1 MFALL
6 KIKYPDQHLH
16 AESEPCEAN
25 HNGNRNVNLSFP
37 DFALFLVRCHLAKLY
52 SILQAS
58 WIDAYTF
65 QRLARKRAT
74 DRSARSPHLLR
85 LDADIRLQH
94 LGTNRFDSFQL
105 E

>member
-16 AESEPCEAN
+16 AESAPCEAN
-25 HNGNRNVNLSFP
+25 HNGKHNVNLSFS
-37 DFALFLVRCHLAKLY
+37 DFALFLFRCHSAKLY

-65 QRLARKRAT
+65 QRLARKAST
-74 DRSARSPHLLR
+74 DRSARNPHLPR
-85 LDADIRLQH
+85 LDADTR
-94 LGTNRFDSFQL
+94 
-105 E
+105 